1 VKGAIKMSEGC
12 GDSGCAVEIEPK
24 TEEVEVKPEEKE
36 RLPVES
42 EIAATLGAL
51 TAVCNIA
58 PEEKRGSCFEAIVPL
73 EKREK
78 SAKETIKRVLV
89 EQGTEA
95 LDKSMKA
102 MEEMIEEAKEE
113 LEKEGKI

>member
-1 VKGAIKMSEGC
+1 MSGC
-12 GDSGCAVEIEPK
+12 NDSGCAVEIEPK
-24 TEEVEVKPEEKE
+24 IEEEAKEPKE

-58 PEEKRGSCFEAIVPL
+58 PEEKRDSCFSAIVPL
-73 EKREK
+73 EKREA
-78 SAKETIKRVLV
+78 SAKDTIKRVLV
-89 EQGTEA
+89 EQGVEA

-102 MEEMIEEAKEE
+102 MEDMIQEAKEE
-113 LEKEGKI
+113 LKAEGK